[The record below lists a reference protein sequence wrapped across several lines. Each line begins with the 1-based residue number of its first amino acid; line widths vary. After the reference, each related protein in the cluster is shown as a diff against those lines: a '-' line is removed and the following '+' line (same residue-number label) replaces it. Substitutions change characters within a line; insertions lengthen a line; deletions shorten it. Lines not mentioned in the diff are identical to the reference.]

1 MNIILFGPPG
11 SGKGTQADNLVKDFN
26 LFKISAGDILRNE
39 INQNTQIGIK
49 IKTIIAQG
57 SFVADNIINDLI
69 KKIVSNKD
77 YFNRLIFDGYPRNLH
92 QVEYL
97 DDLLKKNK
105 QEVSCV
111 ISLKVDKD
119 TIVKRILGRQICTKC
134 GKIFNEFFNQANE
147 QNHSCGK
154 DFLQK
159 RSDDSK
165 ITINKRYETYEAQT
179 LPILNYYQSKKILRE
194 IDGIGD
200 ILTIYK
206 EIRQIMT
213 SFGT

>member
-1 MNIILFGPPG
+1 MAGSDNKVNIILFGPPG

-92 QVEYL
+92 QLEYL
-97 DDLLKKNK
+97 DYLLKKNK

-119 TIVKRILGRQICTKC
+119 TIVKRILGRQTCSKC
-134 GKIFNEFFNQANE
+134 GLIFNE
-147 QNHSCGK
+147 HY
-154 DFLQK
+154 L
-159 RSDDSK
+159 
-165 ITINKRYETYEAQT
+165 T
-179 LPILNYYQSKKILRE
+179 LPLSQKVL
-194 IDGIGD
+194 DD
-200 ILTIYK
+200 
-206 EIRQIMT
+206 
-213 SFGT
+213 F